1 MSGAMIPLRLLAT
14 LLCLVLVHPAQA
26 EILKLAPGAY
36 AVLKEPGL
44 PVRGEHR
51 IRVIERYGEPLRRHP
66 PVGGTGPSHPL
77 ITRWDYDGF
86 SVIFE
91 NAFVLHSVVH
101 GPNTPQP
108 R

>member
-1 MSGAMIPLRLLAT
+1 MSGGIMPLRLLAT
-14 LLCLVLVHPAQA
+14 LLCLVLVHPVQA
-26 EILKLAPGAY
+26 EILQLAPGTY
-36 AVLKEPGL
+36 AVIKEPGL
-44 PVRGEHR
+44 PIRGEHR
-51 IRVIERYGEPLRRHP
+51 VRVIERHGEPLLRHP
-66 PVGGTGPSHPL
+66 PVGGTTPSHPL

-101 GPNTPQP
+101 GPNSPQP